1 MPPPIEGAFS
11 TELLGK
17 RTEHL
22 FLCHKGPP
30 LIGKHLFLCDSIGC
44 RKLALA
50 PAPIIKITYSETL
63 FTTCQKFM
71 NEKEYTIIKAI
82 KVKTSNRLIVF

>member
-1 MPPPIEGAFS
+1 LILYISSIISAKTEIIMPPPIEGAFS

-30 LIGKHLFLCDSIGC
+30 LIGGILVEIIYESESIHFND
-44 RKLALA
+44 L
-50 PAPIIKITYSETL
+50 
-63 FTTCQKFM
+63 
-71 NEKEYTIIKAI
+71 
-82 KVKTSNRLIVF
+82 